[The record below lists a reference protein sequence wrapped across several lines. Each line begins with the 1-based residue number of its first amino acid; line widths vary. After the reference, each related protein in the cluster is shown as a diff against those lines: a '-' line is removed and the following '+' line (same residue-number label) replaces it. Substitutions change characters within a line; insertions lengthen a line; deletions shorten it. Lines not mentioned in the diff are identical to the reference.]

1 MIKNQSFDL
10 TRQLLRALA
19 LRDRDDAIKPGHAQG
34 FQCAVS
40 PFYFEFVEFGRS
52 AEADVERRLDP
63 YRWPETFPET
73 PAHLDYLER
82 YNTRVVSAPL
92 PKLVISNK

>member
-1 MIKNQSFDL
+1 
-10 TRQLLRALA
+10 
-19 LRDRDDAIKPGHAQG
+19 
-34 FQCAVS
+34 
-40 PFYFEFVEFGRS
+40 
-52 AEADVERRLDP
+52 VERRLDS